1 MRADP
6 SIHEKFKDPTW
17 GSEKLGQISIF
28 KRFAPEELKN
38 LYQRGRFVVL
48 RPQSHAV
55 IEGEPSRGLYIIL
68 DGTVSVYKTDPATNS
83 LARLAVLETGAYFG
97 ELSLFDVAPRSAT
110 VTSETTCQLFALDAE
125 QFTEFLQ
132 HFGENL
138 QLRFYRT
145 CAEELVDRFR
155 KLNNDYISSQ
165 HMLWRY
171 AFRKED
177 P

>member
-1 MRADP
+1 MSNGP
-6 SIHEKFKDPTW
+6 PILEKFRDPVW
-17 GSEKLGQISIF
+17 GADKLAQISIF
-28 KRFAPEELKN
+28 KKLNPQELMD
-38 LYQRGRFVVL
+38 LYQRGRFIIL

-68 DGTVSVYKTDPATNS
+68 DGTVSVYKSDPTTNA

-97 ELSLFDVAPRSAT
+97 ELSLFDAAPRSAT
-110 VTSETTCQLFALDAE
+110 VTAETTCQVFVLDAE
-125 QFTEFLQ
+125 PFDNFLAQ
-132 HFGENL
+132 KGENL

-177 P
+177 T